1 MTAFTTDNAWCRI
14 GEEAPYFGV
23 LTQPRYRKKQIPDA
37 DLNEFFLSGEHY
49 VEDTLAT
56 LRDRLGA
63 PDRFERALD
72 FGCGVGRLTLPLAGR
87 SGRVLGV
94 DVSPAMLREARKNA
108 TRHNIQNVD
117 LCSSEEWASGER
129 GGFDFVHTYIV
140 LQHIPKA
147 KGVPIIRGLVEAT
160 GSGGFGVI
168 HLTYGKASAK
178 RRWMHRV
185 RKYVPLVNNAI
196 NVIRGRPFF
205 TPMMQMNDYNMNN
218 VLRLFQ
224 ETGVSDMHLRFTDH
238 GGHLGVSL
246 YYKKP

>member
-37 DLNEFFLSGEHY
+37 DLNDFFLSGEHY
-49 VEDTLAT
+49 VEETLAT
-56 LRDRLGA
+56 ARDRLGA
-63 PDRFERALD
+63 PYRFERALD

-94 DVSPAMLREARKNA
+94 DVSPAMLREARQNA
-108 TRHNIQNVD
+108 TRQNIQNVEFA
-117 LCSSEEWASGER
+117 LSGEWTTGEHR
-129 GGFDFVHTYIV
+129 VFDFVHTYIV
-140 LQHIPKA
+140 LQHISTA
-147 KGVPIIRGLVEAT
+147 RGLSITRKLIEVTAP
-160 GSGGFGVI
+160 GGFGVI
-168 HLTYGKASAK
+168 HLTYDKSSAK
-178 RRWMHRV
+178 RKWMHRV

-196 NVIRGRPFF
+196 NVLRGRPLF

-224 ETGVSDMHLRFTDH
+224 GSGVTDMHLRFTDH

-246 YYKKP
+246 CYRKP